1 MASTAILV
9 KNLDITPIYN
19 TDATPIP
26 QLNLESSHPEAEAFC
41 DLHPNSSFLKASP
54 DMFLACLLL
63 LIAIIGGTLL
73 TFLFDCTA
81 SRAARICM
89 GACIGMAVMSFVGYL
104 LGLLLGLGTATLI
117 LSGLIF
123 LLPTLLFIDKE
134 HRATILSTLYPSAPR
149 SGSSGASIGYLVF
162 YLAIAI
168 LLGMVFGRAVF
179 ERPTGIYTG
188 VTNNLGDLPL
198 HFQIINSFSQ
208 GHNLPAED
216 PTYAGVRF
224 AYPFLVD
231 FFAAMLVRAGAG
243 VIAAMWLQN
252 MVLGLSF
259 VGLLHY
265 WTLLL
270 TRNRLAGVI
279 APLLVLFSGGL
290 GWWLLFSD
298 VSSSDGLFATLG
310 NLTHDYTIVPN
321 SILRWGNSLTTLIV
335 PQRSILFG
343 LPLAL
348 TIFCQ
353 WWRAISQQE
362 NAPSSSTADN
372 RIAVTALNNQP
383 LTETT
388 SAKKVAKT
396 QRKAAKKS
404 VASPAIAPEPQ
415 NFYLRRM
422 LAAGLFAGL
431 LPLIHAHSFLVV
443 MGVAVCLTLL
453 FRPMWRSWLYFFAV
467 ALVVAAPQL
476 YWLAH
481 TRGVNTRSY
490 LGWQPGWDSAG
501 HNVVWFWFVNTGLF
515 IPMLVF
521 FLVWSLREQSVRKA
535 EALAPS
541 RRLLKFYA
549 PFLFCFIIPNLIKLA
564 PWVWDNIKVLFLWYV
579 ASTPLV
585 AWLLARWWQQRSLFR
600 WLAPLAFATL
610 IFAGSLDV
618 WRVIS
623 EAPEYLEFNPQ
634 GIAVADLI
642 STQSPPRAMVLH
654 APTFNSPVFLTGR
667 RSLLGYPGWMWS
679 RGLDYTQRSSD
690 IERIYAG
697 GPDANALLRHYGV
710 DYVLLGPAE
719 FASYKVNEQFWS
731 QFTSLSQSGA
741 YRVYRTTVHNK

>member
-1 MASTAILV
+1 
-9 KNLDITPIYN
+9 
-19 TDATPIP
+19 
-26 QLNLESSHPEAEAFC
+26 
-41 DLHPNSSFLKASP
+41 
-54 DMFLACLLL
+54 MFFACLLL
-63 LIAIIGGTLL
+63 FIAIIGGTLL
-73 TFLFDCTA
+73 TFLFDRSA
-81 SRAARICM
+81 PRAARLCM
-89 GACIGMAVMSFVGYL
+89 GACIGMAVMAFVGYL
-104 LGLLLGLGTATLI
+104 LSLLLGLGPATLI
-117 LSGLIF
+117 LTGLIL
-123 LLPTLLFIDKE
+123 LLPALLFLDKG
-134 HRATILSTLYPSAPR
+134 HRTTILSTLYPSAPR

-198 HFQIINSFSQ
+198 HFQIINSFAQ
-208 GHNLPAED
+208 GHNIPAED
-216 PTYAGVRF
+216 PTFAGVRF

-243 VIAAMWLQN
+243 IIAAMWLQN
-252 MVLGLSF
+252 MVLALAF

-298 VSSSDGLFATLG
+298 SSSGDGLFSTLA
-310 NLTHDYTIVPN
+310 NLTHDYTIIPN
-321 SILRWGNSLTTLIV
+321 SILRWGTSLTTLIV

-343 LPLAL
+343 LPLAV

-362 NAPSSSTADN
+362 NTQTSSTADN
-372 RIAVTALNNQP
+372 QTAVAALHNQP
-383 LTETT
+383 LTAQATT
-388 SAKKVAKT
+388 KKSAKA
-396 QRKAAKKS
+396 QRKAARKS
-404 VASPAIAPEPQ
+404 VAASPNPPEPQ

-422 LAAGLFAGL
+422 LAAGLCAGL

-453 FRPMWRSWLYFFAV
+453 FRPMWRSWLYFFVV

-481 TRGVNTRSY
+481 TGGVNTRSY

-501 HNVVWFWFVNTGLF
+501 HNFVWFWFVNTGLF
-515 IPMLVF
+515 IPLLAFALLWRRTVF
-521 FLVWSLREQSVRKA
+521 
-535 EALAPS
+535 ALP

-549 PFLFCFIIPNLIKLA
+549 PFLFCFFIPNLIKLA

-585 AWLLARWWQQRSLFR
+585 AWLLAQWWQRRSLFR

-623 EAPEYLEFNPQ
+623 EAPEYLEFNPT
-634 GIAVADLI
+634 GIAAAAQI
-642 STQSPPRAMVLH
+642 SAQAAPRAVVLH

-679 RGLDYTQRSSD
+679 RGLDYSQRSSD
-690 IERIYAG
+690 IARIYSG
-697 GPDANALLRHYGV
+697 GPDAEALLRHYGV

-731 QFTSLSQSGA
+731 QFTSLPQSGA
-741 YRVYRTTVHNK
+741 YRIYQTTVHNK